1 MYNGKRTA
9 VIIAA
14 AGQGKRVGGPVPKQ
28 YLKIGGE
35 HVIIKTLRRFQK
47 MDAIDH
53 IFVVT
58 SSDYTDFCRELVDRF
73 EITKVEDIVVG
84 GRKRQDSVYNAINV
98 INTRKPGIK
107 YLLVHD
113 AARPFVSEDVILN
126 VLKATEEKGAA
137 VACVAMTNSV
147 RKLAGH
153 GGIRHSESVDRSDYF
168 QVQTPQGFKKSILID
183 AYNKAYDDSYYGTDD
198 ASIVERAG
206 YEVEIVDG
214 DYGNIKITTK
224 EDLPM
229 ENRVGIGFDVHRM
242 VKDRRLVL
250 GGVNIPYDRGLLGH
264 SDADVLTH
272 ALMDALL
279 GAAGLGDIGRHFPD
293 TNEEYSGISSL
304 ILLAR
309 VKESLD
315 ENFYKVGNVDIT
327 VIAERPKIR
336 PYIEEMT
343 ANIAEVLDV
352 EKSRVNIKGT
362 TAEKLGFVGRGEGI
376 ACEAVASLYR

>member
-14 AGQGKRVGGPVPKQ
+14 AGRGRRVGGSVPKQ

-35 HVIIKTLRRFQK
+35 HVIIKTLRKFQE
-47 MDAIDH
+47 MDAIDY

-58 SSDYTDFCRELVDRF
+58 NSDYMEFCEELVERF
-73 EITKVEDIVVG
+73 EITKVEDIIVG
-84 GRKRQDSVYNAINV
+84 GKERQDSVFNAINV
-98 INTRKPGIK
+98 INTKKPGIK

-113 AARPFVSEDVILN
+113 ASRPFVSEEVILN

-147 RKLAGH
+147 RKIGTH
-153 GGIRHSESVDRSDYF
+153 GDMSHSESVDRSDYF

-229 ENRVGIGFDVHRM
+229 DNRVGLGFDVHRL
-242 VKDRRLVL
+242 VNGRRLVL
-250 GGVNIPYDRGLLGH
+250 GGVDIPYEKGLLGH

-293 TNEEYSGISSL
+293 TNEEYRGISSL
-304 ILLAR
+304 ILLSR

-327 VIAERPKIR
+327 VIAEKPKIR
-336 PYIEEMT
+336 PYLEEMT
-343 ANIAEVLDV
+343 TNIAEVLDV
-352 EKSRVNIKGT
+352 EKSRINIKGT
-362 TAEKLGFVGRGEGI
+362 TTEKLGFVGRGDGI
-376 ACEAVASLYR
+376 ACEVVVSLYR

>member
-14 AGQGKRVGGPVPKQ
+14 AGRGRRVGGSVPKQ
-28 YLKIGGE
+28 YLKIGDE
-35 HVIIKTLRRFQK
+35 HVIIKTLRKFQE

-53 IFVVT
+53 IFLVT
-58 SSDYTDFCRELVDRF
+58 NSDYMEFCEELVERF
-73 EITKVEDIVVG
+73 EITKVEDIIVG
-84 GRKRQDSVYNAINV
+84 GKERQDSVFNAINV
-98 INTRKPGIK
+98 INTKKPGIK

-113 AARPFVSEDVILN
+113 ASRPFVSEEVILN

-147 RKLAGH
+147 RKIGTQ
-153 GGIRHSESVDRSDYF
+153 GDMSHSESVDRNDYF

-183 AYNKAYDDSYYGTDD
+183 AYNKAYDDRYYGTDD
-198 ASIVERAG
+198 ASVVEWAG
-206 YEVEIVDG
+206 YEVEMVDG

-229 ENRVGIGFDVHRM
+229 DNRVGIGLDVHRL
-242 VKDRRLVL
+242 VNGRRLVL
-250 GGVNIPYDRGLLGH
+250 GGVDIPYEKGLLGH

-293 TNEEYSGISSL
+293 TNDEYRGISSL
-304 ILLAR
+304 ILLSR

-327 VIAERPKIR
+327 VIAEKPKIR
-336 PYIEEMT
+336 PYLEEMT
-343 ANIAEVLDV
+343 TNIAEVLDV
-352 EKSRVNIKGT
+352 EKSRINIKGT
-362 TAEKLGFVGRGEGI
+362 TTEKLGFVGRGDGI
-376 ACEAVASLYR
+376 ACEVVVSLYR